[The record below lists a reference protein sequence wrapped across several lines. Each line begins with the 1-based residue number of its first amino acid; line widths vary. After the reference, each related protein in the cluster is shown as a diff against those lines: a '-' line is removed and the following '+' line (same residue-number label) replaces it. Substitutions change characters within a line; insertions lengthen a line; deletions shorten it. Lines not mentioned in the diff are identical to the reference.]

1 MLVSN
6 YYSSS
11 RTCTKGRRE
20 EEGNSWKTPESN
32 KKKLEQVV
40 VVRKIE
46 GKLRLRLQLCIFI
59 IISQFSFW
67 KKPQKN
73 TLVKFFNSLLRVTRP
88 LKTYVSEFKILLWSG
103 LTPKRGDFWS
113 FPFFWTCRQ
122 TPLWKVFLFLCLD
135 QIKVWTSSSFGHCK
149 NRLKMTSAGE
159 LLHKRILRALENFP
173 HMCHWTKK
181 KH

>member
-1 MLVSN
+1 MLVSSN

-59 IISQFSFW
+59 IISQFSFG

-73 TLVKFFNSLLRVTRP
+73 TLVKFFNFLLRVTRP

-122 TPLWKVFLFLCLD
+122 TSLWKVFLFLSLD
-135 QIKVWTSSSFGHCK
+135 
-149 NRLKMTSAGE
+149 
-159 LLHKRILRALENFP
+159 
-173 HMCHWTKK
+173 
-181 KH
+181 